1 MAHQPYDRG
10 GKWLIQHHGGSL
22 LKLGGAKRLRS
33 WRAAQAE
40 VVQARQLPDG
50 LLEVEFDRE
59 AGAEAD
65 PAPGLYVVEIATY
78 PEKRLL
84 EQVARDVASV
94 FLDRGQVP
102 EALTIVLRPHPKW
115 SFQVAG
121 EHELNS
127 PQGWTKWQMSWRV
140 VELWSIPAE
149 QLLAA
154 GDVGMIPWVPLS
166 YIEGPPEPVLRECRA
181 RIDAQ
186 APPGERENMLAVT
199 QVLARLRYND
209 PSVLELFGGRQS
221 MIESPLIQEL
231 EAEFTLKATQKA
243 MHESILL
250 FLEGRFGPFPED
262 VRTAVQRVQD
272 ASALRAVTVLAARCP
287 DIDAFRD
294 GLPSAG
300 AGSQWTAAT
309 SAGGVRWE
317 KKYD

>member
-1 MAHQPYDRG
+1 MGSGLFPEKAKSWKLTMSHQPYDRS

-22 LKLGGAKRLRS
+22 LRLGGAERIRS

-50 LLEVEFDRE
+50 LLEVEFDRA
-59 AGAEAD
+59 AGAPPP
-65 PAPGLYVVEIATY
+65 PAPRVFIVEIATY
-78 PEKRLL
+78 PEQRLL

-94 FLDRGQVP
+94 YLDRRQLP

-121 EHELNS
+121 EHELSS
-127 PQGWTKWQMSWRV
+127 PQGWTNWNMSWRV

-166 YIEGPPEPVLRECRA
+166 NIEGPPEPVLRECRA

-209 PSVLELFGGRQS
+209 PGILALFGGRQS
-221 MIESPLIQEL
+221 MIESPLIKEL
-231 EAEFTLKATQKA
+231 QAEFTHKD
-243 MHESILL
+243 ILR
-250 FLEGRFGPFPED
+250 FLEGRFGPVPED
-262 VRTAVQRVQD
+262 IRAAVQRIQD
-272 ASALRAVTVLAARCP
+272 ESTLDTMILLAARCP
-287 DIDAFRD
+287 DLDAFRK
-294 GLPSAG
+294 GLL
-300 AGSQWTAAT
+300 
-309 SAGGVRWE
+309 
-317 KKYD
+317 

>member
-1 MAHQPYDRG
+1 M
-10 GKWLIQHHGGSL
+10 
-22 LKLGGAKRLRS
+22 
-33 WRAAQAE
+33 
-40 VVQARQLPDG
+40 
-50 LLEVEFDRE
+50 
-59 AGAEAD
+59 
-65 PAPGLYVVEIATY
+65 VEIATY
-78 PEKRLL
+78 PEQRVL

-94 FLDRGQVP
+94 FLDRRQLP

-127 PQGWTKWQMSWRV
+127 PQRWTKWQMSWRV

-166 YIEGPPEPVLRECRA
+166 YIDGPPEPILRECRA

-209 PSVLELFGGRQS
+209 PGILALFGGRQS
-221 MIESPLIQEL
+221 MIESPLIKEL
-231 EAEFTLKATQKA
+231 EAEFK
-243 MHESILL
+243 HETILL
-250 FLEGRFGPFPED
+250 FLESRFGSVPED

-272 ASALRAVTVLAARCP
+272 ASALRAMTVLAARSP
-287 DIDAFRD
+287 DIDAFRR

-300 AGSQWTAAT
+300 AGP
-309 SAGGVRWE
+309 R
-317 KKYD
+317 

>member
-1 MAHQPYDRG
+1 
-10 GKWLIQHHGGSL
+10 
-22 LKLGGAKRLRS
+22 
-33 WRAAQAE
+33 

-50 LLEVEFDRE
+50 LLEVEFNRE
-59 AGAEAD
+59 PGAEAD
-65 PAPGLYVVEIATY
+65 PLPGLYVVEIATY
-78 PEKRLL
+78 PEHRLL
-84 EQVARDVASV
+84 EQIARDVASV
-94 FLDRGQVP
+94 YLDRGQLP

-209 PSVLELFGGRQS
+209 PGILELFGGRQS

-231 EAEFTLKATQKA
+231 ELEFMHKA
-243 MHESILL
+243 MHKSILR
-250 FLEGRFGPFPED
+250 FLEGRFGPVPED
-262 VRTAVQRVQD
+262 IRAAVQRIQGE
-272 ASALRAVTVLAARCP
+272 SALDAITLQAARCP
-287 DIDAFRD
+287 DLDAFRR
-294 GLPSAG
+294 GLPSAD
-300 AGSQWTAAT
+300 SK
-309 SAGGVRWE
+309 SR
-317 KKYD
+317 